1 MNLRNALTLFLLA
14 VGLSLI
20 PMAQAQE
27 KPFTQQQ
34 VLDMVRAGLGND
46 AGAKLIVQRGID
58 FTPTQDFLKHVKSAG
73 AKDPFI
79 KALRAN
85 KPLSQQQ
92 VSDMVRAGVGEDTGA
107 QMVTQRGLDFAP
119 TESYIQGLKVAGA
132 KDVFLKAVRAKMPL
146 NPVQIIAQLAAE
158 FPSEHVTSL
167 VKDRGIDF
175 TPSDAYLQQVRL
187 AGGDDDLI
195 AALKSARVMAPTAPD
210 LAAQA
215 RQAAVLQHVARGGEL
230 KRKRQFSDAEK
241 EFRAALTPG
250 QPDADIDLS
259 LAMVLG
265 RESKWDDDVA
275 IAREA
280 VSLNPNNGMAHIVL
294 GEALA
299 GKGDWDGAAAEHRE
313 ALRLNANDDLAHA
326 YLGLALGGKQDWDG
340 EIKEEREALRLNP
353 NNDFARANL
362 GSALEGKG
370 DWDGAIAELQKALAL
385 NPNNDAAHANLAATL
400 SHKGD
405 LDGAIAEYRKAV
417 ALNPKSDVVHAN
429 LGAALGKKG
438 DSNGAIGEF
447 REALRLNP
455 NDDRGHVNLGDALRN
470 NGDWDGA
477 TAEYHTALQT
487 NPNNDMAHAGLGLVL
502 SARGDFDGTI
512 AEEQEALRISP
523 NNAAV
528 HASLGDALEQKGD
541 RGGALREYQ
550 TAFQLDPKNLNYKQN
565 CDRLMLPSNR

>member
-1 MNLRNALTLFLLA
+1 MKLRNVLTLCLLA
-14 VGLSLI
+14 VGLILVPS
-20 PMAQAQE
+20 ARAQE

-46 AGAKLIVQRGID
+46 SGAKLIVQRGID
-58 FTPTQDFLKHVKSAG
+58 FTPTQEFLKHVKSAG
-73 AKDPFI
+73 AKDAFL

-92 VSDMVRAGVGEDTGA
+92 VSEMVRAGVGEDTGA
-107 QMVTQRGLDFAP
+107 QMVTQRGIAFAP
-119 TESYIQGLKVAGA
+119 TESYIQSLKTAGA
-132 KDVFLKAVRAKMPL
+132 KEVFLKAVRDRVPI
-146 NPVQIIAQLAAE
+146 NPVQLIAQLAAE
-158 FPSEHVTSL
+158 SPSQRETML
-167 VKDRGIDF
+167 VKDRGVDF
-175 TPSDAYLQQVRL
+175 TPADGYLQQVRL

-195 AALKSARVMAPTAPD
+195 GALKIAKVLAPSTPDPTA
-210 LAAQA
+210 QT
-215 RQAAVLQHVARGGEL
+215 RQAAVLQHVALGAEL
-230 KRKRQFSDAEK
+230 KKKGQFTGAEK

-265 RESKWDDDVA
+265 RQSKWDDDVTA
-275 IAREA
+275 AREA

-313 ALRLNANDDLAHA
+313 ALRLNSNDDLAHA
-326 YLGLALGGKQDWDG
+326 YLGVALGGRQDWDG

-362 GSALEGKG
+362 GAALQGKG
-370 DWDGAIAELQKALAL
+370 DWDGAIAELRKALDL
-385 NPNNDAAHANLAATL
+385 NPNNDVAHANIAAALAN
-400 SHKGD
+400 KGD
-405 LDGAIAEYRKAV
+405 LDGSIAEYRQAV
-417 ALNPKSDVVHAN
+417 SLNPKSDVVHAN
-429 LGAALGKKG
+429 LGSALAKKG
-438 DSNGAIGEF
+438 DSNGAIAEY

-455 NDDRGHVNLGDALRN
+455 NSDRGHVNLGDALRN
-470 NGDWDGA
+470 NGNWDGA
-477 TAEYHTALQT
+477 TTEYHSALEM

-512 AEEQEALRISP
+512 AEEREALRINP
-523 NNAAV
+523 NNAGV

-541 RGGALREYQ
+541 RGGALQEYQ
-550 TAFQLDPKNLNYKQN
+550 TAFQLDPKNTNYKQN
-565 CDRLMLPSNR
+565 CDRLMLNR